1 MTILDSFRL
10 ENRVAIVTGSNR
22 GLGKAMSLALAE
34 AGAQVAIV
42 SRKTEQAQAVA
53 REIQM
58 STGKTCYGYLC
69 DMTVP
74 DQIIALVEGVLND
87 FGQID
92 IVVNNAAINKQRPI
106 EDLSLEEFR
115 EVQDTNLIGPWLLCR
130 AVTRHL
136 KERRYGRVINIAST
150 AAISTF
156 PGLTPYASSKA
167 ALLQMTRTLALEWGP
182 YGITV
187 NCILPGPFA
196 TEANNLESL
205 KQDPQAYADFISGI
219 PLRRWAVPVEIGGL
233 IVFLASDASSFI
245 TGAAIL
251 IDGGR
256 TTQ

>member
-1 MTILDSFRL
+1 MTILDRFRL
-10 ENRVAIVTGSNR
+10 DNHVAIVTGSNR

-42 SRKTEQAQAVA
+42 SRMTEQAQAVA
-53 REIQM
+53 REIQK

-74 DQIIALVEGVLND
+74 EQIIRLVEGVLND
-87 FGQID
+87 FGKID
-92 IVVNNAAINKQRPI
+92 IVVNNAAIYRQRPI

-136 KERRYGRVINIAST
+136 KERRFGRVINVAST
-150 AAISTF
+150 AAVSTF

-187 NCILPGPFA
+187 NCILPGSFA

-205 KQDPQAYADFISGI
+205 RQDPKAYADFISGI
-219 PLRRWAVPVEIGGL
+219 PLQRWATPDEIGGL

-256 TTQ
+256 TAQ

>member
-1 MTILDSFRL
+1 MTILDRFRL
-10 ENRVAIVTGSNR
+10 DKRVAIVTGSNR

-58 STGKTCYGYLC
+58 STGKKCYGYLC

-74 DQIIALVEGVLND
+74 EQIIQLVEGVLND

-136 KERRYGRVINIAST
+136 KERRYGRVINVSST
-150 AAISTF
+150 AAVSTF

-167 ALLQMTRTLALEWGP
+167 ALFQMTRTLALEWGP

-205 KQDPQAYADFISGI
+205 KQDPKAYADFISEI
-219 PLRRWAVPVEIGGL
+219 PLQRWATPDEIGGL

-256 TTQ
+256 TAQ

>member
-1 MTILDSFRL
+1 VI
-10 ENRVAIVTGSNR
+10 
-22 GLGKAMSLALAE
+22 
-34 AGAQVAIV
+34 
-42 SRKTEQAQAVA
+42 
-53 REIQM
+53 
-58 STGKTCYGYLC
+58 
-69 DMTVP
+69 
-74 DQIIALVEGVLND
+74 ND

-130 AVTRHL
+130 AVTHHL
-136 KERRYGRVINIAST
+136 KERRYGKVINVSST
-150 AAISTF
+150 AAVSTF

-167 ALLQMTRTLALEWGP
+167 ALLQMTRTLAVEWGP
-182 YGITV
+182 YGINI
-187 NCILPGPFA
+187 NCILPGLFA

-205 KQDPQAYADFISGI
+205 KQDPIAYADFISGI
-219 PLRRWAVPVEIGGL
+219 PLRRWATPDEIGGL

-256 TTQ
+256 TVQ

>member
-1 MTILDSFRL
+1 MTILDRFRL
-10 ENRVAIVTGSNR
+10 DNRVAIVTGSNR
-22 GLGKAMSLALAE
+22 GLGKAISLALAE
-34 AGAQVAIV
+34 AGAQVAVV
-42 SRKTEQAQAVA
+42 SRNTEQAQAVA

-58 STGKTCYGYLC
+58 STGKKCFGYLC
-69 DMTVP
+69 DMTIP
-74 DQIIALVEGVLND
+74 EQITALVEGVLND

-130 AVTRHL
+130 AVTRHF
-136 KERRYGRVINIAST
+136 KERRYGRVINVSST
-150 AAISTF
+150 AAVSTF

-196 TEANNLESL
+196 TEANNLEFL
-205 KQDPQAYADFISGI
+205 KQDPQAYEDFISGI
-219 PLRRWAVPVEIGGL
+219 PLRRWAAPMEIGGL

-256 TTQ
+256 TAQ

>member
-1 MTILDSFRL
+1 MTILDRFRL

-34 AGAQVAIV
+34 AGAQVAVV

-58 STGKTCYGYLC
+58 STGNTCYGYLC

-74 DQIIALVEGVLND
+74 EQITALVEGVLND

-130 AVTRHL
+130 AVTHHL
-136 KERRYGRVINIAST
+136 KERRYGRVISVSST
-150 AAISTF
+150 AAVSTF

-187 NCILPGPFA
+187 NCILPGSFA

-205 KQDPQAYADFISGI
+205 KQDPKAYADFISGI
-219 PLRRWAVPVEIGGL
+219 PLRRWATPDEIGGL

-251 IDGGR
+251 IDGGS
-256 TTQ
+256 TAQ

>member
-1 MTILDSFRL
+1 MTILDCFRL
-10 ENRVAIVTGSNR
+10 DNRVAIVTGSNR

-34 AGAQVAIV
+34 AGAQVAVV

-53 REIQM
+53 SEIQR

-74 DQIIALVEGVLND
+74 GQIIALVDGVLND

-115 EVQDTNLIGPWLLCR
+115 EVQDTNLIGPWLLCK
-130 AVTRHL
+130 AMTRHL
-136 KERRYGRVINIAST
+136 KERRYGRVISVSS
-150 AAISTF
+150 AAAVSTF
-156 PGLTPYASSKA
+156 PGMTPYASSKA

-182 YGITV
+182 FGITV

-196 TEANNLESL
+196 TETNNLELL
-205 KQDPQAYADFISGI
+205 KQDQKAYADFIEDI
-219 PLRRWAVPVEIGGL
+219 PLRRWATPDEIGGL

-251 IDGGR
+251 IDGGQ
-256 TTQ
+256 TAQ